1 MESVYLSRQN
11 TIDLAIVVDRIP
23 RSAPYPLTGF
33 NKVSL
38 RVVAEDNTVTVY
50 DSIANPTFFDTSV
63 LRNVA
68 GYSVRILRLSLG
80 GSSLLV
86 GEYEMAVSVFDST
99 FQQGIVVG
107 SVRIKVMQG

>member
-1 MESVYLSRQN
+1 MESVFLGRQN

-38 RVVAEDNTVTVY
+38 RLVDEANVVTTY
-50 DSIANPTFFDTSV
+50 DSISFPTFFDTSV
-63 LRNVA
+63 TRNVG
-68 GYSVRILRLSLG
+68 GYTVRILRLSLG
-80 GSSLLV
+80 GSALPL

-99 FQQGIVVG
+99 FVQGIVVG
-107 SVRIKVMQG
+107 KVRVLVEQG

>member
-1 MESVYLSRQN
+1 MESVYLNRQN

-23 RSAPYPLTGF
+23 RSAPFPLTGF

-38 RVVAEDNTVTVY
+38 RIIGEDNSVTVY
-50 DSIANPTFFDTSV
+50 DSITFPTFFDTSV

-80 GSSLLV
+80 GSALPI

-99 FQQGIVVG
+99 FVQGIVVG
-107 SVRIKVMQG
+107 TIRIRVIQG